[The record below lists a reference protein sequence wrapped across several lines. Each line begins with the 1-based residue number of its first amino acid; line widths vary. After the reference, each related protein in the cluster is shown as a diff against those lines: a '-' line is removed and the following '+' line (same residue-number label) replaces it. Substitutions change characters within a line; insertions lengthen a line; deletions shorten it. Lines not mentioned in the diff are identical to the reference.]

1 MLEPEQIALVL
12 KEAEKD
18 DYHNLFLVAM
28 FTGMRQ
34 GELLGLAW
42 EAVDFK
48 TGCITVT
55 GQSWSLDSGVYA
67 QPVCA
72 CQPENADAEFK
83 ADERLF
89 YQADAGTHGIAES
102 RQLFGYSFWV
112 PFGYFW

>member
-48 TGCITVT
+48 TGCITVK
-55 GQSWSLDSGVYA
+55 Q
-67 QPVCA
+67 
-72 CQPENADAEFK
+72 
-83 ADERLF
+83 
-89 YQADAGTHGIAES
+89 
-102 RQLFGYSFWV
+102 
-112 PFGYFW
+112 